1 MALIID
7 IHAHFTAPDELF
19 AYKANLL
26 ASRGAGR
33 AGLKLSDE
41 KILAALNKPV
51 HGGASHLQQLK
62 EVGTDMQI
70 ISPRPY
76 QLMHSEKPERVVR
89 YFAEACND
97 LTARQCQLFPETF
110 VGMACLPQN
119 MGVDLKGCIEEL
131 ERCVKELG
139 MVGCL
144 LNPDPHENLPPEPPG
159 LGEEYWYP
167 LYEKL
172 VEFDVPALVHGA
184 GCRANRHSYTLNFI
198 LEESIAILNLLESNV
213 FQDFP
218 KLKLIICHGG
228 GAIPYQIGRF
238 LAGKTK
244 RSSMSF
250 EESLRQLYF
259 DSALYTQDALE
270 MLFRWATPARCMFGT
285 ERPGAGTAK
294 DPKTGKWM
302 DDTAPMI
309 NSIASL
315 TAKDKKDIFE
325 DNARR
330 VFNLKV

>member
-1 MALIID
+1 MIID

-33 AGLKLSDE
+33 GGLKLSDE

-62 EVGTDMQI
+62 EVGTDLQI
-70 ISPRPY
+70 VSPRPY
-76 QLMHSEKPERVVR
+76 QLMHSEKPEKVVR
-89 YFAEACND
+89 YFTEACND

-119 MGVDLKGCIEEL
+119 MGVSPANCVEEL

-159 LGEEYWYP
+159 LGDEHWYP

-172 VEFDVPALVHGA
+172 VELDVPALVHGA

-259 DSALYTQDALE
+259 DTALYTQDALE
-270 MLFRWATPARCMFGT
+270 MLFRWATPDRCMFGT

-302 DDTAPMI
+302 DDTAPLI

-315 TAKDKKDIFE
+315 TAKDKKNIFE

>member
-1 MALIID
+1 MIID
-7 IHAHFTAPDELF
+7 VHAHFTAPEGLYAF
-19 AYKANLL
+19 KANLL

-33 AGLKLSDE
+33 GGLKFSDDE
-41 KILAALNKPV
+41 ILAALNKPV
-51 HGGASHLQQLK
+51 HGGTSHLQQLK

-76 QLMHSEKPERVVR
+76 QLMHSEKPEKVVR
-89 YFAEACND
+89 FYAEACND
-97 LTARQCQLFPETF
+97 LTARQCQLFPDTF

-119 MGVDLKGCIEEL
+119 MGVSPANCIEEL

-159 LGEEYWYP
+159 LGDEHWYP

-172 VEFDVPALVHGA
+172 VELDVPALIHGA
-184 GCRANRHSYTLNFI
+184 GCRASRHSYTLNFI

-213 FQDFP
+213 FKDFP

-238 LAGKTK
+238 LAGKSK
-244 RSSMSF
+244 RNSMSF
-250 EESLRQLYF
+250 EESFRQLYF
-259 DSALYTQDALE
+259 DTALYTQDALE
-270 MLFRWATPARCMFGT
+270 MLFRWATPDRCMFGT

-302 DDTAPMI
+302 DDTAPLI
-309 NSIASL
+309 DAIPSL
-315 TAKDKKDIFE
+315 TAADKKKIFE
-325 DNARR
+325 DNARK
-330 VFNLKV
+330 VFNLKK